1 MSFSFIDLPG
11 WPEKFVSLMQESSGQ
26 VAGVFDLQRTT
37 LYANRGLLDI
47 VDDNVDRAADYLV
60 NPSYDKLIACKPDEN
75 GKVFSGIATLGN
87 GLDINLSLLA
97 HVYLLNDNL
106 IVYGEYDM
114 QEINHLNATVLEQ
127 NIEINNLQREMMK
140 KNRHLENTLKEL
152 RNTQDLLIHSEKMS
166 ALGKMVAGVAHEINN
181 PIAFVNSNLHYF
193 STSFNDVI
201 NAYESLEKIGKSA
214 GITADHLSKIR
225 EQYNID
231 FVFEDVED
239 LVKGSQDGLDR
250 VTKIVSD
257 LRQFSHLDE
266 AEIQKVELSPNLF
279 STISL
284 ASPQLN
290 KNKVFCRLELDTL
303 PLIQCYPSELNQ
315 VFLNIIINASQAMKN
330 GGEIIIKGTLHG
342 EDQVLLSFTDS
353 GCGIP
358 ENVIKKIFDPFYT
371 TKPVGMG
378 TGLGMS
384 IAYKII
390 TERHQG
396 TIHVSSEVGKGT
408 TFTLILPVNGA
419 KHE

>member
-1 MSFSFIDLPG
+1 MNFNFNDLQG
-11 WPEKFVSLMQESSGQ
+11 WPEPFINLMQESSGQ
-26 VAGVFDLQRTT
+26 VLGIFNLQRTT

-47 VDDNVDRAADYLV
+47 IEDNINCAADYLV
-60 NPSYDKLIACKPDEN
+60 NPSYDKFIACQPDKN
-75 GKVFSGIATLGN
+75 GKIFSGIATLGN

-106 IVYGEYDM
+106 IFYGEYDM
-114 QEINHLNATVLEQ
+114 PEINHLNRTVLEQ
-127 NIEINNLQREMMK
+127 NIEINNLQREMLK

-166 ALGKMVAGVAHEINN
+166 ALGQMVAGVAHEINN
-181 PIAFVNSNLHYF
+181 PIAFVNSNLHYL
-193 STSFNDVI
+193 STSMDDVVK
-201 NAYESLEKIGKSA
+201 AYVTIEELVKSV
-214 GITADHLSKIR
+214 GVTADPLSKIR

-231 FVFEDVED
+231 FVFDDIED

-250 VTKIVSD
+250 VAKIVND

-266 AEIQKVELSPNLF
+266 AEVQKVELAPNLL

-290 KNKVFCRLELDTL
+290 KNNVSCRLELDTL
-303 PLIQCYPSELNQ
+303 PRVQCYPSELNQ
-315 VFLNIIINASQAMKN
+315 VFLNLILNASQSMED
-330 GGEIIIKGTLHG
+330 GGEIIIKGSLYE
-342 EDQVLLSFTDS
+342 EDQILLSFTDS
-353 GCGIP
+353 GCGMSAD
-358 ENVIKKIFDPFYT
+358 VMKKIFDPFYT
-371 TKPVGMG
+371 TKPVGTG

-396 TIHVSSEVGKGT
+396 AIKVRSEVDKGT
-408 TFTLILPVNGA
+408 TFTLILPVKGA
-419 KHE
+419 KYD